1 MEETKELN
9 KVQSEKVTLFI
20 HGKEREIK
28 FGFSAWAKLEKEYK
42 GIQNLEKMQKQ
53 IEETPFETIPHLLYL
68 GLKDKSAFTDSEG
81 NKYPEVTED
90 NILEDYGMV
99 DIQKVTEVFSK
110 ALYGSLPQDD
120 NAEKKEMFFYIKG
133 TEPTTNNETKDLEA
147 VFKEEQKSKL
157 EE

>member
-9 KVQSEKVTLFI
+9 KVKSEKVTLFI

-28 FGFSAWAKLEKEYK
+28 FGFSAWSKLEEEYN

-53 IEETPFETIPHLLYL
+53 IEERPFKYIPHLLFL

-81 NKYPEVTED
+81 NKYPEVTEE
-90 NILEDYGMV
+90 NILEDYGMSDV
-99 DIQKVTEVFSK
+99 QKVTEALTK

-120 NAEKKEMFFYIKG
+120 ETEKKPA
-133 TEPTTNNETKDLEA
+133 TEA
-147 VFKEEQKSKL
+147 
-157 EE
+157 

>member
-28 FGFSAWAKLEKEYK
+28 FGFSAWAKLEKEYG
-42 GIQNLEKMQKQ
+42 GIQNLDKMQKK

-68 GLKDKSAFTDSEG
+68 GLKDKSAFTDSDG
-81 NKYPEVTED
+81 NKYPEVTEE
-90 NILEDYGMV
+90 NILDDYGMA
-99 DIQKVTEVFSK
+99 DIQKVTEVFAK

-120 NAEKKEMFFYIKG
+120 KTGKKQVAE
-133 TEPTTNNETKDLEA
+133 A
-147 VFKEEQKSKL
+147 
-157 EE
+157 

>member
-9 KVQSEKVTLFI
+9 KVMSDKVTLFI

-42 GIQNLEKMQKQ
+42 GIQNLDKMQKQ

-81 NKYPEVTED
+81 NKYPEVTEE
-90 NILEDYGMV
+90 NILEDYGMA
-99 DIQKVTEVFSK
+99 DIQKVTEIFSR
-110 ALYGSLPQDD
+110 ALYGSLPQ
-120 NAEKKEMFFYIKG
+120 NSKTEKKPA
-133 TEPTTNNETKDLEA
+133 TEA
-147 VFKEEQKSKL
+147 
-157 EE
+157 

>member
-28 FGFSAWAKLEKEYK
+28 FGFSAWAKLEKEYG
-42 GIQNLEKMQKQ
+42 GIQNLDKMQKQ
-53 IEETPFETIPHLLYL
+53 VEETPFETIPHLLYL

-90 NILEDYGMV
+90 NILEDYGMA
-99 DIQKVTEVFSK
+99 DIQRVTEIFAK
-110 ALYGSLPQDD
+110 TLYGSLPQGDGKT
-120 NAEKKEMFFYIKG
+120 EKKPV
-133 TEPTTNNETKDLEA
+133 TEA
-147 VFKEEQKSKL
+147 
-157 EE
+157 